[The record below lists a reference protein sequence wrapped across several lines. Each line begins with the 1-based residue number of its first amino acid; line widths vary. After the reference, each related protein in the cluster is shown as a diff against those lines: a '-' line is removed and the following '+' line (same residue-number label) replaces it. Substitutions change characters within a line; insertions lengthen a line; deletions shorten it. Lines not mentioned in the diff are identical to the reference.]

1 MQDIPLSQRVQ
12 KIKASPTLVVTAR
25 ATELKAQGKDIISL
39 SAGEPDFDT
48 PEPIKEAAIAAIRAG
63 DTKYTPVG
71 GTPAL
76 KRAVMDKFTRE
87 NGLDYTPDQIL
98 VSVGAKQSFYNL
110 VQALI
115 NPGDE
120 VIIMAPY
127 WVSYLDIVL
136 LAEGV
141 PVVISAG
148 IDQHFKVTPDQLSEA
163 ITSRT
168 RLVIINSPSNPTG
181 AVYSPA
187 ELRALGEVMLNNP
200 NIIVASDDIY
210 EHILWTE
217 EPFCNILN
225 VCPDLYAQTVVL
237 NGVSKAYAM
246 TGWRIGYAGGPKAL
260 IAAMAKVQSQSTS
273 NPASVSQAAARAAL
287 EGDQACVR
295 QMRTI
300 FKERHDFVVDALNE
314 IAGVSCI
321 PSQGTFYSF
330 PDMRQVIDA
339 LYDIADD
346 VQLAEYLLNQAGVA
360 LVPGSAFGAPGHLRL
375 SYATHMQNLENAME
389 RIRGALEN
397 GG

>member
-87 NGLDYTPDQIL
+87 NGLDYAPDQIL

-187 ELRALGEVMLNNP
+187 ELRALGEVLLNNP
-200 NIIVASDDIY
+200 NVIVASDDIY

-237 NGVSKAYAM
+237 NGVSKA
-246 TGWRIGYAGGPKAL
+246 
-260 IAAMAKVQSQSTS
+260 
-273 NPASVSQAAARAAL
+273 
-287 EGDQACVR
+287 
-295 QMRTI
+295 
-300 FKERHDFVVDALNE
+300 
-314 IAGVSCI
+314 
-321 PSQGTFYSF
+321 
-330 PDMRQVIDA
+330 
-339 LYDIADD
+339 
-346 VQLAEYLLNQAGVA
+346 
-360 LVPGSAFGAPGHLRL
+360 
-375 SYATHMQNLENAME
+375 
-389 RIRGALEN
+389 
-397 GG
+397 